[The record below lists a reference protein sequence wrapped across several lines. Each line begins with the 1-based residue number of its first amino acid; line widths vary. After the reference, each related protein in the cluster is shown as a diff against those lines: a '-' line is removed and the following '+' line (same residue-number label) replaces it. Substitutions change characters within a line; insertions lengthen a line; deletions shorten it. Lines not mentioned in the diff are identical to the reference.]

1 MPLLFFR
8 LTLLTIVALLMHLAG
23 CASSA
28 PTRFYVLSPLAS
40 STSDS
45 QVPKDEGCI
54 AIGIGPVELPA
65 YLDRPQIVT
74 RVSENE
80 LSLSEFNK
88 WAEPLK
94 DNLTRV
100 LVENL
105 STLICADAISIF
117 PWKGPTPIDYQVEV
131 TVIRMDGSVG
141 GNASLVARWAIF
153 REKDRKM
160 LMMRQSRHTPLLWTN
175 SARTKT
181 NRFFQYHRQLQI
193 IIPKTFNVF
202 IWLRFLNSSTRI
214 PEYSIRFCNQ
224 FRIFVQILLQKLLHF
239 CFSSQ
244 FRNI

>member
-1 MPLLFFR
+1 VDPKGDEMMPLLFFR

-80 LSLSEFNK
+80 LNLSEFNK

-160 LMMRQSRHTPLLWTN
+160 LMMRQSSFSRLL
-175 SARTKT
+175 
-181 NRFFQYHRQLQI
+181 
-193 IIPKTFNVF
+193 
-202 IWLRFLNSSTRI
+202 
-214 PEYSIRFCNQ
+214 
-224 FRIFVQILLQKLLHF
+224 
-239 CFSSQ
+239 SSQ
-244 FRNI
+244 GYQALVSAQSGAIAALSRESAEAIKTYAFSVDK